1 MQEAAL
7 PGSFLLFMHDHSH
20 NHHHHTYKSSEK
32 RHLLLALLV
41 NGLVM
46 LLEFAGG
53 LHTHSLALLSDAGHM
68 LTHIFAL
75 GMSYFAIVLASRR
88 FDDRRSFG
96 YFRAEVL
103 ATFINALFL
112 FCVTGLIVYHAI
124 ALLITPV
131 PVREKEMVG
140 IACIGLI
147 TNIVSVFLLKSD
159 SEKDMNIR
167 SAFMHVISDTAS
179 SVLIIAGGIVIYYK
193 KLYFIDPLLS
203 LLISVLILVWAWRL
217 FKESA
222 NILLEAT
229 PKHIDIHAVKE
240 TLLSQVPEIKEI
252 HDIHIW
258 VITGNLYAA
267 TLHVRVANIP
277 MAEGNSIMGKIR
289 ALLHEN
295 FSINHATIQLET
307 DSDEKCLHQAGIH
320 HSV

>member
-1 MQEAAL
+1 MMQEAAL

-131 PVREKEMVG
+131 
-140 IACIGLI
+140 
-147 TNIVSVFLLKSD
+147 
-159 SEKDMNIR
+159 
-167 SAFMHVISDTAS
+167 
-179 SVLIIAGGIVIYYK
+179 
-193 KLYFIDPLLS
+193 
-203 LLISVLILVWAWRL
+203 WAWRL